1 MDQDPF
7 EHFDNDK
14 DGVGSNADYDDSRP
28 LIQTEQYHCLL
39 NFDDLSDECMGWRSD
54 AYQSYLGRSK
64 GINETDY
71 SYAAWNASKNAGL
84 LDD

>member
-1 MDQDPF
+1 
-7 EHFDNDK
+7 
-14 DGVGSNADYDDSRP
+14 
-28 LIQTEQYHCLL
+28 
-39 NFDDLSDECMGWRSD
+39 MGWRSD

-84 LDD
+84 LDDGGEVDSNTLKQVISVGLVAFAGLSVVIVVVAALSKRRQAQKNMKI